1 MLNFSFGRSWPGL
14 FIFIGFFTYLIQ
26 NSIAIFGDNGVMEK
40 CHAVQAELAKAEKKK
55 LEVQNDKHQ
64 SSNLLYQKRTEIEHT
79 NNEINSITKAI
90 SDLKNWETEMENYF
104 ANVLRTQLR
113 QVFTSDQMIGVRVPD
128 GRPNLAKMS
137 IGKTNPTLSF

>member
-1 MLNFSFGRSWPGL
+1 
-14 FIFIGFFTYLIQ
+14 
-26 NSIAIFGDNGVMEK
+26 MEK
-40 CHAVQAELAKAEKKK
+40 CHAVQAELAKSEKRK

-90 SDLKNWETEMENYF
+90 SELKNWETEMENYF

-113 QVFTSDQMIGVRVPD
+113 QVFTFDCLIG
-128 GRPNLAKMS
+128 
-137 IGKTNPTLSF
+137 